1 MKIRLTKNLGP
12 LRASALARLD
22 DAMNQRIQHLVASP
36 LALLRARKL
45 AEAKCILA
53 GEGGA
58 PLLTAEAFD
67 SMFDL
72 PSLAASVISKA
83 AAETEVLAALEAKRQ
98 AAQAA
103 IRSAPNP
110 AAIEAALATADLG

>member
-1 MKIRLTKNLGP
+1 MKIRLTKNLEP

-22 DAMNQRIQHLVASP
+22 EAMNARVHHLVASP
-36 LALLRARKL
+36 VALLRARKL
-45 AEAKCILA
+45 AEAKRVLA

-67 SMFDL
+67 LMFDL
-72 PSLAASVISKA
+72 SKLASVVIAKA

-98 AAQAA
+98 AVQEA
-103 IRSAPNP
+103 IRKAPNP
-110 AAIEAALATADLG
+110 AAIEAALSTADLG